1 MERYKHLP
9 LPEYRGDLG
18 KRKKD
23 VKGGG
28 FKSPE
33 GREKK
38 EFYQNNLA
46 KAVEISESYKKLKSK
61 FQNKIDPNLICRIKI
76 NQSVNVKIFDT
87 QILHPMGMEVLSI
100 APDKKGYWVVFASD
114 EELQNFK
121 GRLAQYS
128 GIEEGHKYDFF
139 NVIDVIDDIQAEEK
153 KGPLLGEKPL
163 DTQKPDYLN
172 IELWRME
179 DDRLKK
185 FIQQLKN
192 TYPNP
197 GEFRIFDQLIT
208 KSFALLRVRLTKRIL
223 DEILELKEIAR
234 VDRPFIPLFKPY
246 EYKKLD
252 VSEVE
257 IIPPSESAV
266 GILIV
271 DSGIISSHPLLGKTV
286 GGEEN
291 FQTIEKESYDTV
303 GHGTAV
309 SGCAIYGDIDHC
321 IDDKSFTSS
330 NWLFS
335 AKVMLAEKDP
345 DGNIIQAAFDPEK
358 LLEHQ
363 LNEAIRSFLDNNEY
377 KIKVV
382 NISFGNDAEIW
393 QKTTDRQFPLASLI
407 DDIAFDYP
415 EVVFIVSAGN
425 QNPKKYFESLADIID
440 NYPDFLI
447 DNPDFKIINPA
458 TSALSLTVGSI
469 AQPLRVFDNGHTDE
483 DIWHAIAKENEPSP
497 FTRTGD
503 KRIIKNK
510 RIIRTGGGINGMVK
524 PELVEYGGNLILG
537 ELFNRIAE
545 NSGGKITLLSNK
557 PTEELFAFDYGTSF
571 SASKIAHLAGKIANQ
586 FPNKSANFIKN
597 LILVSTGYKAIP
609 SFCEDKDKKNSMLQV
624 EGYGLP
630 DYERAIYSYENRVVL
645 FNEGEISLNK
655 VHVFSLNIPTTYF
668 ETEGYKKISIVL
680 TFNPPVRATRGDS
693 YLGNRLEFKLFHSI
707 SPDEIIR
714 KYAEIDIS
722 TEDELIPQE
731 LKKFQIDMEPGAT
744 IRKAGCHQK
753 AWKEFKR
760 EPKNLIQA
768 PISLVLINSN
778 KWISDENYLQ
788 PYCVSLIVEHS
799 KDIKIYNLLR
809 SEVQEKLR
817 VGVRG

>member
-9 LPEYRGDLG
+9 LPEYRGNLG

-28 FKSPE
+28 FKFPE

-46 KAVEISESYKKLKSK
+46 KATEISESYRKLKSK
-61 FQNKIDPNLICRIKI
+61 FQNRIDPNLIFRIKI
-76 NQSVNVKIFDT
+76 NQSVDVEGFGNQT
-87 QILHPMGMEVLSI
+87 LHSMGMEVLSI

-114 EELQNFK
+114 EEFK
-121 GRLAQYS
+121 VFKEKLAQYS
-128 GIEEGHKYDFF
+128 GIKKGCKYDFF
-139 NVIDVIDDIQAEEK
+139 NAIDSIDDIPAEEK
-153 KGPLLGEKPL
+153 KGPLLREKPL
-163 DTQKPDYLN
+163 DTQGSDYLN

-179 DDRLKK
+179 DDKLEG
-185 FIQQLKN
+185 FIRQLKETYLN
-192 TYPNP
+192 T
-197 GEFRIFDQLIT
+197 GEFRVSDRLIT
-208 KSFALLRVRLTKRIL
+208 RSFALLRVKLTKKIL

-234 VDRPFIPLFKPY
+234 VDRPFIPLFRPY

-252 VSEVE
+252 VSELE
-257 IIPPSESAV
+257 INPPSERAA
-266 GILIV
+266 GILVV
-271 DSGIISSHPLLGKTV
+271 DSGIVSNHPLLGKTV

-291 FQTIEKESYDTV
+291 FQDGEKETHDTV

-309 SGCAIYGDIDHC
+309 SGCAVYGDIERC
-321 IDDKSFTSS
+321 IDNKNFASS

-335 AKVMLAEKDP
+335 AKVMFAERNQ
-345 DGNIIQAAFDPEK
+345 DGKLIQATFDPEK

-363 LNEAIRSFLDNNEY
+363 LDEAIRSFLDNNEY

-393 QKTTDRQFPLASLI
+393 QKISRQFPLASLM
-407 DDIAFDYP
+407 DDIAFDYSD
-415 EVVFIVSAGN
+415 VVFIVSAGN
-425 QNPKKYFESLADIID
+425 QDPRKYFENRADIID

-469 AQPLRVFDNGHTDE
+469 APPVRFFDDGHTAK
-483 DIWHAIAKENEPSP
+483 DIWREIAKENEPSP
-497 FTRTGD
+497 FTRTG
-503 KRIIKNK
+503 
-510 RIIRTGGGINGMVK
+510 GGVNGMVK

-557 PTEELFAFDYGTSF
+557 PTEELFTFDYGTSF
-571 SASKIAHLAGKIANQ
+571 SAPKIAHLAGKIANQ
-586 FPNKSANFIKN
+586 FPDKSANFIKN
-597 LILVSTGYKAIP
+597 LILLSTDYKAIP
-609 SFCEDKDKKNSMLQV
+609 SFQEDKDKEKSMLQV

-630 DYERAIYSYENRVVL
+630 DYEKAIYSYENRVVL
-645 FNEGEISLNK
+645 FNEGEIGLDK
-655 VHVFSLNIPTTYF
+655 VQVFSLNIPSIYF

-693 YLGNRLEFKLFHSI
+693 YLGNRLEFKLFHSV
-707 SPDEIIR
+707 SPDEIIS

-722 TEDELIPQE
+722 TEDESIPEE
-731 LKKFQIDMEPGAT
+731 LKKFEIDMKPGANT
-744 IRKAGCHQK
+744 RKAGCHQK

-760 EPKNLIQA
+760 EPKNPIQA
-768 PISLVLINSN
+768 PVSLVLVNSN
-778 KWISDENYLQ
+778 KWIPDEDYPQ
-788 PYCVSLIVEHS
+788 PYCISLIVEHS
-799 KDIKIYNLLR
+799 KNIEIYNLLR
-809 SEVQEKLR
+809 NEVQERIR
-817 VGVRG
+817 VGGRV

>member
-9 LPEYRGDLG
+9 LPEYRGNLE

-28 FKSPE
+28 FKFPE

-46 KAVEISESYKKLKSK
+46 KATEISESYKKLKSK
-61 FQNKIDPNLICRIKI
+61 FQNKIDPNLIFRIKI
-76 NQSVNVKIFDT
+76 NQSVDVTRFDT
-87 QILHPMGMEVLSI
+87 QTLHPMGMEVLSI
-100 APDKKGYWVVFASD
+100 APDKKGYWIVFASD
-114 EELQNFK
+114 EKLENFK
-121 GRLAQYS
+121 KKLTQHSEVERGR
-128 GIEEGHKYDFF
+128 YDFF
-139 NVIDVIDDIQAEEK
+139 NAIDGIDDIPAEEK
-153 KGPLLGEKPL
+153 KGPLLRKKPL
-163 DTQKPDYLN
+163 DTQKTDYLN

-179 DDRLKK
+179 NERLNK
-185 FIQQLKN
+185 FIQQLKK

-197 GEFRIFDQLIT
+197 GEFRISDQLIT
-208 KSFALLRVRLTKRIL
+208 RSFALLRVKLTKKIL

-234 VDRPFIPLFKPY
+234 VDRPFIPLFKPC
-246 EYKKLD
+246 EYRKLD
-252 VSEVE
+252 VSELE
-257 IIPPSESAV
+257 INPPGENAT
-266 GILIV
+266 GILVV
-271 DSGIISSHPLLGKTV
+271 DSGIVSNHPLLEKSV

-291 FQTIEKESYDTV
+291 FQDEEEETYDTV

-309 SGCAIYGDIDHC
+309 SGCAVYGDIDHC
-321 IDDKSFTSS
+321 IDNKSFASS

-335 AKVMLAEKDP
+335 AKVMFAEEDQE
-345 DGNIIQAAFDPEK
+345 GNIIQSTFDPEK

-363 LNEAIRSFLDNNEY
+363 LDDAIRSFLDNNEY

-382 NISFGNDAEIW
+382 NISFGNAAEIW

-425 QNPKKYFESLADIID
+425 QNPRKYFENLADIID
-440 NYPDFLI
+440 NYPNFLI

-469 AQPLRVFDNGHTDE
+469 APSVRIFDDGHTAE
-483 DIWHAIAKENEPSP
+483 DIWKPIAKENEPSP
-497 FTRTGD
+497 FTRTG
-503 KRIIKNK
+503 
-510 RIIRTGGGINGMVK
+510 GGLNGMVK

-537 ELFNRIAE
+537 ESFNRIAE

-557 PTEELFAFDYGTSF
+557 PTEELFTFDYGTSF
-571 SASKIAHLAGKIANQ
+571 SAPKIAHLAGKIANQ
-586 FPNKSANFIKN
+586 FPDKSANFIKN
-597 LILVSTGYKAIP
+597 LILLSTGYKDKVIP
-609 SFCEDKDKKNSMLQV
+609 SFHEDKDKEKSMLQV

-645 FNEGEISLNK
+645 FNEGEIGLDK
-655 VHVFSLNIPTTYF
+655 VQVFSLNIPSIYF

-680 TFNPPVRATRGDS
+680 TFNPSVRATRGDS
-693 YLGNRLEFKLFHSI
+693 YLGNRMEFNLFHSV
-707 SPDEIIR
+707 SPDEIID

-722 TEDELIPQE
+722 TEDESIPEE
-731 LKKFQIDMEPGAT
+731 LKKFKIDMKPGANT
-744 IRKAGCHQK
+744 RKAGCHQK

-760 EPKNLIQA
+760 EPKNPIQA

-778 KWISDENYLQ
+778 KWIPDEKYLQ
-788 PYCVSLIVEHS
+788 PYCISLIVEHS
-799 KDIKIYNLLR
+799 KNIEIYNLLR
-809 SEVQEKLR
+809 NEVQERTR